1 MVHGGALQAI
11 VADLSVSA
19 RCPVALAG
27 VGACAQGAVR
37 VGTDLCDTG
46 GADSVVTH
54 VADGTWVAVITCESV
69 LHVLVDTSSLGVAL
83 GEFALRI
90 LACVVSDALSA
101 LAPRLHGALVVV
113 VAEAVVRQL

>member
-1 MVHGGALQAI
+1 MVHGGALQAV

-37 VGTDLCDTG
+37 VGAFFGDPR
-46 GADSVVTH
+46 GADAVVAH
-54 VADGTWVAVITCESV
+54 VADGAWIAVVTCESV
-69 LHVLVDTSSLGVAL
+69 LHVLVDASSLGVAL

-101 LAPRLHGALVVV
+101 LAPRLHGAFVVV
-113 VAEAVVRQL
+113 VAEAIVR